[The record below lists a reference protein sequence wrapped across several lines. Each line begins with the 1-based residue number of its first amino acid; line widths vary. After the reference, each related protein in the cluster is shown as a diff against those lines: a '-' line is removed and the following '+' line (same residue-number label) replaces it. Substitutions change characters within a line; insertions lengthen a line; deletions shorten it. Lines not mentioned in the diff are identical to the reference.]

1 MVGPTDFAF
10 RGRGRLQH
18 SDNCSEDEVVE
29 KFREMVPYL
38 NLGTSAQ
45 G

>member
-1 MVGPTDFAF
+1 MIGHTDIAF

-29 KFREMVPYL
+29 KLRESVPYL
-38 NLGTSAQ
+38 NLGTTDQ

>member
-1 MVGPTDFAF
+1 MGHADFAF

-18 SDNCSEDEVVE
+18 SDNCSEDEVV
-29 KFREMVPYL
+29 KNFREIIPYL
-38 NLGTSAQ
+38 NLGTSDQ